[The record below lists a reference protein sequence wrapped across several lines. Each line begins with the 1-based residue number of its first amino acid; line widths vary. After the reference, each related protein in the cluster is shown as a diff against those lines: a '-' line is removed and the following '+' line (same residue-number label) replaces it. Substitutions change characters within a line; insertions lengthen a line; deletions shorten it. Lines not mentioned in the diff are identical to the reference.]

1 MFIKD
6 LLNQGTPSFSFEFF
20 PPKTDEAFDALME
33 TIRELQKLHPTFVS
47 VTYGAGGST
56 RRRTIDIVAKAKGE
70 LGQESMAHLTCVG
83 STEQELR
90 DVLDELRRQGIENVL
105 PLRGDPPAGTDVF
118 EKTPGGFGYANEL
131 VSFIK
136 EDYDFCLGVA
146 GYPEGHQE
154 ADDFDTDL
162 ANLKLK
168 VDAGADFVITQM
180 FFDNRFYFEFVAQA
194 RAIGIDVPLIPGIMP
209 IGNFEQIQRFTKMC
223 GASIPARLMEELE
236 QRKDEPESIHHLG
249 VAYATIQCLGLLQGG
264 AFACVVPII
273 QSQTVA
279 GETVGNNGPSGY
291 STTRIERRFVPWSA
305 ALQVAVPKAILEPS
319 PWLRSLLDC
328 LAPGW
333 NKPHFVAAAPSKP
346 EKMKPVAQPR
356 SVKPGISIIP
366 SFQKR
371 KK

>member
-1 MFIKD
+1 MLIKD

-20 PPKTDEAFDALME
+20 PPKTDEAFDTLME

-56 RRRTIDIVAKAKGE
+56 RRRTIDVVAKAKGE

-83 STEQELR
+83 STEEELR

-105 PLRGDPPAGTDVF
+105 PLRGDPPAGTGVF
-118 EKTPGGFGYANEL
+118 EKTPGGFSYANEL

-136 EDYDFCLGVA
+136 ENYDFCLGVA

-180 FFDNRFYFEFVAQA
+180 FFDNRFYFDFVVQA

-209 IGNFEQIQRFTKMC
+209 ILNLGQIQRFTQMC
-223 GASIPARLMEELE
+223 GASIPEELLE
-236 QRKDEPESIHHLG
+236 RLEAIKEDADAVLQCGVEHAAQQCRELLEGGVPGIHFYTL
-249 VAYATIQCLGLLQGG
+249 
-264 AFACVVPII
+264 
-273 QSQTVA
+273 
-279 GETVGNNGPSGY
+279 NR
-291 STTRIERRFVPWSA
+291 STSTRDIFEN
-305 ALQVAVPKAILEPS
+305 LKAIGA
-319 PWLRSLLDC
+319 
-328 LAPGW
+328 LA
-333 NKPHFVAAAPSKP
+333 
-346 EKMKPVAQPR
+346 
-356 SVKPGISIIP
+356 
-366 SFQKR
+366 
-371 KK
+371 

>member
-1 MFIKD
+1 MLIKD

-20 PPKTDEAFDALME
+20 PPKTDEAFDTLLE

-56 RRRTIDIVAKAKGE
+56 RRRTIDVVAKAKGE

-83 STEQELR
+83 STEEELR

-118 EKTPGGFGYANEL
+118 EKKPGGFGYANEL

-136 EDYDFCLGVA
+136 ENYDFCLGVA

-180 FFDNRFYFEFVAQA
+180 FFDNRFYFDFVAQA

-209 IGNFEQIQRFTKMC
+209 ILNLGQIQRFTQMC
-223 GASIPARLMEELE
+223 GATIPEELLE
-236 QRKDEPESIHHLG
+236 RLEAIKEDADAVRQCGVEHAAQQCRELLESGVPGIHFYTL
-249 VAYATIQCLGLLQGG
+249 
-264 AFACVVPII
+264 
-273 QSQTVA
+273 
-279 GETVGNNGPSGY
+279 NR
-291 STTRIERRFVPWSA
+291 STSTRDIFEN
-305 ALQVAVPKAILEPS
+305 LKAIGA
-319 PWLRSLLDC
+319 
-328 LAPGW
+328 LA
-333 NKPHFVAAAPSKP
+333 
-346 EKMKPVAQPR
+346 
-356 SVKPGISIIP
+356 
-366 SFQKR
+366 
-371 KK
+371 

>member
-1 MFIKD
+1 MLIRD

-20 PPKTDEAFDALME
+20 PPKTDEGFDTLME

-56 RRRTIDIVAKAKGE
+56 RRRSIDVVAKAKGE

-83 STEQELR
+83 STEEELR

-118 EKTPGGFGYANEL
+118 EKTAGGFGYANEL

-136 EDYDFCLGVA
+136 ENYDFCLGVA

-180 FFDNRFYFEFVAQA
+180 FFDNRFYFDFVVQA
-194 RAIGIDVPLIPGIMP
+194 RAIGIDVPLIQGIMP
-209 IGNFEQIQRFTKMC
+209 ILNLGQIQRFTQMC
-223 GASIPARLMEELE
+223 GASIPEKLLERLEAIKEDAEAVRQCGVEHAAQQCREL
-236 QRKDEPESIHHLG
+236 
-249 VAYATIQCLGLLQGG
+249 
-264 AFACVVPII
+264 FA
-273 QSQTVA
+273 S
-279 GETVGNNGPSGY
+279 
-291 STTRIERRFVPWSA
+291 FV
-305 ALQVAVPKAILEPS
+305 
-319 PWLRSLLDC
+319 
-328 LAPGW
+328 
-333 NKPHFVAAAPSKP
+333 SK
-346 EKMKPVAQPR
+346 
-356 SVKPGISIIP
+356 
-366 SFQKR
+366 
-371 KK
+371 